1 MYITG
6 INDVRPPHGVWP
18 GVWSGVW
25 PGAYFE
31 DQGESIP
38 LHQRA
43 VVYYQLLQQEAVSTK
58 TYFFSHFSLFQL
70 LTCNVYSFIKIYC
83 SSWIIRFKSSLSN
96 AANRLTDNQF
106 SPNKPLMYHSM
117 YHTMKCTRPSSHF
130 HNTNKKI
137 WGWRL
142 GGRLLYLPWTYELFF
157 FLEHNVSC
165 LLTSMCP
172 QMKTVFVKTEANF
185 PRNLCTWIQLCG
197 QAWTRKSN
205 TITAATKMQGEV

>member
-106 SPNKPLMYHSM
+106 SPNKPLMYHSR
-117 YHTMKCTRPSSHF
+117 YHRMKCPTPLPGLQPHIFLFVIWKWLEGLRGGGGYCTYHGLMNSSSSWNTTRLSVDKHVPPNENCICEDRSQFSQ
-130 HNTNKKI
+130 K
-137 WGWRL
+137 
-142 GGRLLYLPWTYELFF
+142 
-157 FLEHNVSC
+157 
-165 LLTSMCP
+165 SMH
-172 QMKTVFVKTEANF
+172 M
-185 PRNLCTWIQLCG
+185 
-197 QAWTRKSN
+197 N
-205 TITAATKMQGEV
+205 TIMWSSMDWEEQHHNCSY